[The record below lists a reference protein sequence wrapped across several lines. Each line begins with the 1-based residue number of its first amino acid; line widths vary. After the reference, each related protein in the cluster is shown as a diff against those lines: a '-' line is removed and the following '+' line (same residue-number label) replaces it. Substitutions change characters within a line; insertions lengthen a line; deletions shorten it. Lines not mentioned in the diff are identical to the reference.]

1 MLNYNG
7 SLEESDIILAMERT
21 KELYNGYSF
30 LGSDIDYEKLY
41 TPQYIQLFCIK
52 YKSLKQYLN
61 TSIYSDQICKFVDD
75 NQHLI
80 DNNIKLAT
88 ISPDYRRNL
97 F

>member
-21 KELYNGYSF
+21 KELYSGYSF

-61 TSIYSDQICKFVDD
+61 TSISSDQICKFVDD